1 MFNRTSRSSW
11 AGRTIVIAVAA
22 FGLLVGGGIVGIRA
36 ANRATPAASAAALG
50 QASDRD
56 RVASQDASIARAQ
69 LRLRQVPGD
78 WPTWAALGGAY
89 LERARIS
96 ADPSYYPKAEG
107 ALQKSLS
114 LRSRD
119 NAEALTGRGALANA
133 RHDFA
138 GAAGFARRALSV
150 DRYDAE
156 AYGVLTDAL
165 TQLGDATQAT
175 AAVQHMLDLRPGLSA
190 FTRASYDLEQHGR
203 IADAETLMA
212 RASQDAV
219 DPADT
224 AFCRYQL
231 GELAWQDGRLSEAES
246 QYAAGIAADQ
256 SYLPLREGQAK
267 VAAARG
273 RTADALREYAALTKI
288 YPSPAYFLEYA
299 DLLRSTG
306 RVAEADA
313 QLALAA
319 AAQQLFTANG
329 GTDDLTGSAVA
340 LAQGRT
346 ADAVRLAS
354 KEWHRRHFAD
364 VADALAWALHASGQD
379 ADALRYARQA
389 GSLGARNARS
399 SYHLGMIEL
408 ALGDTAAAHRDLTR
422 ARSINP
428 YVSPVDAP
436 ALRETLA
443 RLDAAAPSAAHT
455 GHVAL
460 TGQAAS

>member
-22 FGLLVGGGIVGIRA
+22 FGLLIGGGVVGIRA
-36 ANRATPAASAAALG
+36 AGHSTAATSEAAVR
-50 QASDRD
+50 QTSDR
-56 RVASQDASIARAQ
+56 AGIALPDASIARAQ
-69 LRLRQVPGD
+69 QRLRQVPGD
-78 WPTWAALGGAY
+78 WSTWAALGGAY

-114 LRSRD
+114 LRGRD
-119 NAEALTGRGALANA
+119 NAEALTGLGALANA

-138 GAAGFARRALSV
+138 GAAAFARQALAV
-150 DRYDAE
+150 DPYDAE

-165 TQLGDATQAT
+165 TQLGDAAQAT

-203 IADAETLMA
+203 ITDAETLMA
-212 RASQDAV
+212 RAAQDAV

-231 GELAWQDGRLSEAES
+231 GELAWQDGQLSEAES
-246 QYAAGIAADQ
+246 QYAAGIAADP

-273 RTADALREYAALTKI
+273 RIADALHGYADLTKI

-306 RVAEADA
+306 RMADADA
-313 QLALAA
+313 QVALAA

-329 GTDDLTGSAVA
+329 GTDDLTGSSVA
-340 LAQGRT
+340 LAQGRP

-364 VADALAWALHASGQD
+364 VADALAWALHASGRD
-379 ADALRYARQA
+379 ADALSYARQA
-389 GSLGARNARS
+389 GALGVRNAKYS
-399 SYHLGMIEL
+399 FHLGMIEL
-408 ALGDTAAAHRDLTR
+408 ALGDTKAALRDLKR
-422 ARSINP
+422 AKSINP
-428 YVSPVDAP
+428 SFSPVDAP
-436 ALRETLA
+436 ALREALA
-443 RLDAAAPSAAHT
+443 RLDAAALATRSALAGRT
-455 GHVAL
+455 
-460 TGQAAS
+460 AS